1 MRSQSCGI
9 LHMRCYKG
17 YMNTCTQK
25 RRIYGHLP
33 FAFAVYLMLGEGD
46 VFVVQSDTN
55 VHGYLPQVLI
65 SRPLWGKQICRR
77 TSQNDMYA
85 GT

>member
-1 MRSQSCGI
+1 M
-9 LHMRCYKG
+9 
-17 YMNTCTQK
+17 CTQK
-25 RRIYGHLP
+25 GRIYGHLP